1 MPALTWPH
9 GARSIIEMTGDGC
22 FEFTVRPTSFGLVC
36 GLNTADSGTNPS
48 EITHG
53 FMVYKDQFCVIER
66 GVMRTV
72 WWSTHPTPDPDAGLP
87 LRIYRIGGKVVY
99 TVGFGS
105 ISDPDVFQ
113 SIIDDFGWSS
123 YLYDTR
129 LGGEVVYQS
138 TAPSYGTVFL
148 DSSMAEADES
158 IYNARLLDVE
168 TDTESGDYVR
178 AASPGWGVRATE
190 AAPAND
196 AYIVLPAWGAAASD
210 LGDNRVR
217 VTTPA
222 WSVTAGEPAF
232 SIQYSEVRVKLP
244 SWRTEDPAL
253 KSAPKQLP
261 AWRAKAQGPN
271 QTIATTPGWRSHS
284 GDAISLVYATLP
296 AWSVTAMAP
305 RDMTGL
311 AYGQVVLPITIENYV
326 VDDSMLT
333 TDTMTAI
340 LGGAIT
346 PYGSLTLDTAPLEL
360 HTAGTGPVYAES
372 TLPVSTMVAV
382 LGGSITAYAEV
393 TLGTATLQGV
403 LGGAIVPM
411 SEVTLPTVPMPA
423 LLGGGMGMLSRL
435 NEVFV
440 LCLTG
445 EEPGGTTRYTNYEMN
460 SFVEIDGKYYGASS
474 DGLYLLEGSD
484 DAGAPIDASFGFGQL
499 DFGTPQVK
507 TVSYCYLSASA
518 AGMQVDMQA
527 LLKGVP
533 ASYSYV
539 ARGHGS
545 SMRELR
551 FTLGKGLRSS
561 YVIPTFHNIAG
572 GDFEVDAVRFML
584 AESARRI

>member
-1 MPALTWPH
+1 MPALTWLH

-22 FEFTVRPTSFGLVC
+22 FEFWTKYASSGLVC
-36 GLNTADSGTNPS
+36 GLNTSDSGTNPG

-53 FMVYKDQFCVIER
+53 IMLYEGNYCVVER
-66 GVMRTV
+66 GSARTG
-72 WWSTHPTPDPDAGLP
+72 WLPTSYFYFEPDTL
-87 LRIYRIGGKVVY
+87 LVFRIYRVGGHVIY
-99 TVGFGS
+99 T
-105 ISDPDVFQ
+105 ISDGKQ
-113 SIIDDFGWSS
+113 SDLDYYGMWADRTVKYGVEIVGTII
-123 YLYDTR
+123 Y
-129 LGGEVVYQS
+129 ES
-138 TAPSYGTVFL
+138 TQPSYGTTFL
-148 DSSMAEADES
+148 DSSMAEVDES
-158 IYNARLLDVE
+158 VFDAQLLDLE
-168 TDTESGDYVR
+168 IALTGTDYAFPRV
-178 AASPGWGVRATE
+178 PGWGVRATE

-196 AYIVLPAWGAAASD
+196 VYIVLPAWNSAASD

-217 VTTPA
+217 VTAPA

-271 QTIATTPGWRSHS
+271 QTVATTPGWRSHS

-296 AWSVTAMAP
+296 AWSATAMAP

-435 NEVFV
+435 NEVFA

>member
-1 MPALTWPH
+1 MPALTWLH

-22 FEFTVRPTSFGLVC
+22 FEFWTKYASSGLVC
-36 GLNTADSGTNPS
+36 GLNTSDSGTNPG

-53 FMVYKDQFCVIER
+53 IMLYESNYCVVER
-66 GVMRTV
+66 GSARTG
-72 WWSTHPTPDPDAGLP
+72 WLPTSYFYFEPDTL
-87 LRIYRIGGKVVY
+87 LVFRIYRVGGHVIY
-99 TVGFGS
+99 T
-105 ISDPDVFQ
+105 ISDGKQ
-113 SIIDDFGWSS
+113 SDLDYYGMWADRTVKYGVEIVGTII
-123 YLYDTR
+123 Y
-129 LGGEVVYQS
+129 ES
-138 TAPSYGTVFL
+138 TQPSYGTTFL
-148 DSSMAEADES
+148 DSSMAEVDES
-158 IYNARLLDVE
+158 VFDAQLLDLE
-168 TDTESGDYVR
+168 IALTGTDYAFPRV
-178 AASPGWGVRATE
+178 PGWGVRATE

-196 AYIVLPAWGAAASD
+196 VYIVLPAWNSAASD

-271 QTIATTPGWRSHS
+271 QTVATTPGWRSHS

-296 AWSVTAMAP
+296 AWSATAMAP

-435 NEVFV
+435 NEVFA

>member
-1 MPALTWPH
+1 MPALTWLH

-22 FEFTVRPTSFGLVC
+22 FEFWTKYASSGLVC
-36 GLNTADSGTNPS
+36 GLNTSDSGTNPG

-53 FMVYKDQFCVIER
+53 IMLYESNYCVVER
-66 GVMRTV
+66 GSARTG
-72 WWSTHPTPDPDAGLP
+72 WLPTSYFYFEPDTL
-87 LRIYRIGGKVVY
+87 LVFRIYRVGGHVIY
-99 TVGFGS
+99 T
-105 ISDPDVFQ
+105 ISDGKQ
-113 SIIDDFGWSS
+113 SDLDYYGMWADRTVKYGVEIVGTII
-123 YLYDTR
+123 Y
-129 LGGEVVYQS
+129 ES
-138 TAPSYGTVFL
+138 TQPSYGTTFL
-148 DSSMAEADES
+148 DSSMAEVDES
-158 IYNARLLDVE
+158 VFDAQLLDLE
-168 TDTESGDYVR
+168 IALTGTDYAFPRV
-178 AASPGWGVRATE
+178 PGWGVRATE

-196 AYIVLPAWGAAASD
+196 VYIVLPAWNSAASD

-217 VTTPA
+217 VTAPA

-271 QTIATTPGWRSHS
+271 QTVATTPGWRSHS

-296 AWSVTAMAP
+296 AWSATAMAP

-435 NEVFV
+435 NEVFA